1 MDNKIILTIGRQ
13 FGSGG
18 REVGQKLA
26 KELGIGYY
34 DKELMALAAKE
45 SGLSEEFFEKA
56 DEKASSAMAD
66 SMQASDMP
74 TASASM
80 LVAMPNPHSVL

>member
-1 MDNKIILTIGRQ
+1 MLDQ
-13 FGSGG
+13 DFGADADQDQSADQVQL
-18 REVGQKLA
+18 E
-26 KELGIGYY
+26 IY
-34 DKELMALAAKE
+34 LAAEVVAEVDAKGGE
-45 SGLSEEFFEKA
+45 QEG
-56 DEKASSAMAD
+56 DDPIVRASSAMAD

>member
-1 MDNKIILTIGRQ
+1 MLDQ
-13 FGSGG
+13 DFGADADQDQSADQVQL
-18 REVGQKLA
+18 EV
-26 KELGIGYY
+26 Y
-34 DKELMALAAKE
+34 LAAEVVAEVDTKGGE
-45 SGLSEEFFEKA
+45 QEGDDPYRQGFQCNG
-56 DEKASSAMAD
+56 

>member
-1 MDNKIILTIGRQ
+1 MLDQDFGADADQDQSADQVQ
-13 FGSGG
+13 F
-18 REVGQKLA
+18 EV
-26 KELGIGYY
+26 Y
-34 DKELMALAAKE
+34 LAAEVVAEVDAK
-45 SGLSEEFFEKA
+45 SGNRKVTIPIVR
-56 DEKASSAMAD
+56 ASSAMAD

>member
-1 MDNKIILTIGRQ
+1 MLDQ
-13 FGSGG
+13 DFGADADQDQSADQVQL
-18 REVGQKLA
+18 EV
-26 KELGIGYY
+26 Y
-34 DKELMALAAKE
+34 LAAEVVAEVDAKGGE
-45 SGLSEEFFEKA
+45 QEGDDPYRQGFQCN
-56 DEKASSAMAD
+56 AD